1 MRTGVRYEFFGDGLT
16 AKDIEPVAQAV
27 LANPV
32 IQDIHD
38 RPYLPA
44 RFERGR
50 DYELQVNHVE
60 LRTLDDEQ
68 LQLLS
73 RQAHLFLSLEEMR
86 AIRDY
91 YRREGRD
98 PTDIEIETFAQTWS
112 EHCVHKTLRSTI
124 EYRVDGETEAI
135 PGQSPQ
141 QVADRPG
148 HTINADGSITIDNL
162 LGSTIA
168 AATKQ
173 LMAKQSEAGDF
184 CISVFKDNA
193 GIVRFDEQDG
203 IAIKVETHNHPSA
216 IEPYGGAATGIGGCI
231 RDLVGT
237 GLAAR
242 PIANTDTFAVAPPER
257 DRPLPKG
264 VLHPRRIL
272 QQVVAGV
279 RDYGNRMGIATVNG
293 SVYFDESYVGNPL
306 VFAGC
311 VGLIPLRFAF
321 GEARP
326 GDRIIAL
333 GGRTGRDGIHGA
345 TFSSAELTD
354 THADEF
360 SHAVQIGNAITQK
373 KMMDVILAARDSEGG
388 PLYHAITD
396 CGAGG
401 FSSAVGEM
409 GEAVGASV
417 QLEQAPL
424 KYRGLSY
431 TEIWISEAQERMVLA
446 VPADCAAQL
455 RRLCDDEDV
464 EMCDLGEFGAADDD
478 GSAELVLRYGDTQVG
493 RMSMAML
500 HDGIPTPTRQ
510 ATWAVARQRRADDH
524 EKSPAGG
531 ELDIEQTMMKLL
543 AHPNIASKHWIVRQ
557 YDHEV
562 QGGSVVKPLVG
573 PFQDG
578 PSDAAVVRP
587 KFASESGVAIGAGM
601 QPGIGEPASPQY
613 ALDGDSYWMALAS
626 IDEAVRNVVCVGA
639 DPSRIALLDNFCW
652 PVCDQPQQLGA
663 LVRAAEACYDGA
675 LAYGTPFVSGKDS
688 LNNQFTAEDG
698 QVIRIPPTLLIT
710 AVGIVGDVSRCVTM
724 DAKAAGNVLLLVGAA
739 SPALG
744 GSHYVR
750 VTGDR
755 SGEMQ
760 VPRVDLQ
767 TAPKTAAIVGRLIT
781 AGLIRA
787 AHDCSDGGML
797 IAAAEMALAGRL
809 GLTLH
814 APSNEIDAAACW
826 FAETPGRYLL
836 EIEQGHVE
844 QVQAQL
850 AETQLMSTVVGE
862 FVTDRK
868 VTLAGQIDVS
878 LERLYETWRGPLDW

>member
-1 MRTGVRYEFFGDGLT
+1 M
-16 AKDIEPVAQAV
+16 
-27 LANPV
+27 
-32 IQDIHD
+32 
-38 RPYLPA
+38 
-44 RFERGR
+44 
-50 DYELQVNHVE
+50 
-60 LRTLDDEQ
+60 
-68 LQLLS
+68 
-73 RQAHLFLSLEEMR
+73 
-86 AIRDY
+86 
-91 YRREGRD
+91 
-98 PTDIEIETFAQTWS
+98 
-112 EHCVHKTLRSTI
+112 
-124 EYRVDGETEAI
+124 
-135 PGQSPQ
+135 
-141 QVADRPG
+141 
-148 HTINADGSITIDNL
+148 
-162 LGSTIA
+162 
-168 AATKQ
+168 
-173 LMAKQSEAGDF
+173 
-184 CISVFKDNA
+184 
-193 GIVRFDEQDG
+193 
-203 IAIKVETHNHPSA
+203 
-216 IEPYGGAATGIGGCI
+216 
-231 RDLVGT
+231 
-237 GLAAR
+237 
-242 PIANTDTFAVAPPER
+242 
-257 DRPLPKG
+257 
-264 VLHPRRIL
+264 
-272 QQVVAGV
+272 
-279 RDYGNRMGIATVNG
+279 
-293 SVYFDESYVGNPL
+293 
-306 VFAGC
+306 FAGC

-321 GEARP
+321 GDAKP
-326 GDRIIAL
+326 GDRIIVL

-373 KMMDVILAARDSEGG
+373 KMMDVILTARDVDAG

-409 GEAVGASV
+409 GEAAGANV
-417 QLEQAPL
+417 QLDQAPL

-446 VPADCAAQL
+446 VPADCVAEL

-464 EMCDLGEFGAADDD
+464 EMCDLGEFGAADDE
-478 GSAELVLRYGDTQVG
+478 GGAELVLHYGDTRVG
-493 RMSMAML
+493 RMSMSML

-510 ATWAVARQRRADDH
+510 ATWAVARKPQASDRHDT
-524 EKSPAGG
+524 PQAGDI
-531 ELDIEQTMMKLL
+531 DIEQTLLKLL

-587 KFASESGVAIGAGM
+587 KLASDAGVAIGAGM
-601 QPGIGEPASPQY
+601 QPGIGEPASPQF

-652 PVCDQPQQLGA
+652 PGCDEPQQLGA

-698 QVIRIPPTLLIT
+698 RVTKIPPTLLIT
-710 AVGIVGDVSRCVTM
+710 AVGIVADVSQCVTM
-724 DAKAAGNVLLLVGAA
+724 DAKAAGNVLLMVGATSA
-739 SPALG
+739 ALG

-755 SGEMQ
+755 SGDMH

-767 TAPKTAAIVGRLIT
+767 RGPQNAAAVGQLIA
-781 AGLIRA
+781 AGLVRA

-797 IAAAEMALAGRL
+797 VAAAEMALAGRL
-809 GLTLH
+809 GLKVLP
-814 APSNEIDAAACW
+814 PSGEIDAGAYW

-836 EIEQGHVE
+836 EVDHAQIERIQE
-844 QVQAQL
+844 QL
-850 AETQLMSTVVGE
+850 AQTQVMSTVVGE
-862 FVTDRK
+862 FSTDRK
-868 VTLAGQIDVS
+868 VSLSGHVDVS
-878 LERLYETWRGPLDW
+878 LEQIYETWRRPLDW